1 MVNIP
6 PSRQKQYHEFPL
18 VMCVTESAWLHEIC
32 ESALTETRKDRGVLI
47 ICETI
52 QQANQIGERL
62 RTIYRSSAIK
72 LYTMNNANQER
83 QVDLILPGEIIIATN
98 LAGRGT
104 DIKTSEIESTGG
116 LHVVLTY
123 MPANQRVEDQAFG
136 RTARQGKRGTG
147 QMILNMSSV
156 IMTFGSDNNVVQF
169 DSHMVKAK
177 RDDIESIQ
185 LKNFKEN
192 ELKQIELKDD
202 MFKEFATFIN
212 STVRASIRKTRTLTW
227 GETIFGESAIIMPS
241 VYEQNMLSAIEEQ
254 WAMFLHKFEHNVI
267 KAANAKEECRKLIE
281 KLKKVF
287 I

>member
-18 VMCVTESAWLHEIC
+18 MMCVTESSWLHEIC
-32 ESALTETRKDRGVLI
+32 ESALAETRKDRGVLV

-62 RTIYRSSAIK
+62 RNLYRQSAVK
-72 LYTMNNANQER
+72 LYTINNANQER
-83 QVDLILPGEIIIATN
+83 QVDVILPGEIIIATN

-123 MPANQRVEDQAFG
+123 MPTNQRVEDQAFG

-147 QMILNMSSV
+147 QMILNMPSV
-156 IMTFGSDNNVVQF
+156 ISAFGSDSNVSTF
-169 DSHMVKAK
+169 DSDMVKAK
-177 RDDIESIQ
+177 RDAVEAKQ
-185 LKNFKEN
+185 LNNFKEN

-202 MFKEFATFIN
+202 MFKDFATFIN

-227 GETIFGESAIIMPS
+227 GETISGKATIIMPS

-267 KAANAKEECRKLIE
+267 KAVDAKKECLKLIDR
-281 KLKKVF
+281 LKKVLY
-287 I
+287 